1 MENKVNQ
8 RVIEFIN
15 YKKVS
20 KLQFCEM
27 NNISYTTFSNTI
39 SIGRN
44 LNLGIII
51 EILSRNSELN
61 SDWLLLGKG
70 KMLQESVII
79 PKKMNLILQNICYSV

>member
-1 MENKVNQ
+1 MFDLIFILTDFQVNQ

-39 SIGRN
+39 SIGRI

-51 EILSRNSELN
+51 
-61 SDWLLLGKG
+61 
-70 KMLQESVII
+70 
-79 PKKMNLILQNICYSV
+79 